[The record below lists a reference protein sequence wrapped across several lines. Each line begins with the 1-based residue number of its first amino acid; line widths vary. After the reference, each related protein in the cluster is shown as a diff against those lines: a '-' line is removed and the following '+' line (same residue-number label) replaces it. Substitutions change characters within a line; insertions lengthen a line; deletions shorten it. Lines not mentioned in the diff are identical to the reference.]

1 MIKGKVLEELFEIY
15 VGKIQE
21 HITTEDII
29 NIGVEIIYKTDEL
42 NNQLSDEQ
50 QLLLQEVLELE
61 HDRLSLAEHESF
73 TYGFI
78 LAIKLYP

>member
-42 NNQLSDEQ
+42 NNQLSDE
-50 QLLLQEVLELE
+50 
-61 HDRLSLAEHESF
+61 
-73 TYGFI
+73 
-78 LAIKLYP
+78 